1 MGAKVN
7 QYVFVTVF
15 IVAVSTLFRGNF
27 SYPNNADPVALKK
40 FESPINFRIANSYQL
55 LTETILDNYC
65 PYTDFCGGWILNL
78 AGKSVR
84 KR

>member
-7 QYVFVTVF
+7 QYVLVTVF
-15 IVAVSTLFRGNF
+15 IVAVSTLTRGNF
-27 SYPNNADPVALKK
+27 SHSNNADHVPSKK
-40 FESPINFRIANSYQL
+40 FESPINFSIAKSDQW
-55 LTETILDNYC
+55 LTETILENHC
-65 PYTDFCGGWILNL
+65 PNLEFGGGWILNL

>member
-7 QYVFVTVF
+7 QYVLVTVF
-15 IVAVSTLFRGNF
+15 IVAVSTLTRGNF
-27 SYPNNADPVALKK
+27 SCSKKK
-40 FESPINFRIANSYQL
+40 FESPINCSIANSHQW
-55 LTETILDNYC
+55 LTETMLENYC
-65 PYTDFCGGWILNL
+65 SNLEFGGGWILNL